1 MVKEMEYEGMVY
13 RPPSEA
19 YSVIIQATIGCS
31 HNKCTFCTM
40 YKGDKFRIKKTDE
53 IKKDID
59 DLRSYYLH
67 IRRVFLADGDA
78 LIIKTKEL
86 KEIIQY
92 INEIIPECERIG
104 IYASPTSVKL
114 KTLEE
119 LKELKSIGLD
129 IAYMGLESG
138 NDEVL
143 NKVNKG
149 NTSEEIVE
157 AGKKLRLAGISLSVT
172 VISGLGGKDLWRQH
186 AIDSAKAINE
196 MNPEYLGLLTLMV
209 NPGTSLY
216 DQVQSGQFSIL
227 TPIEVAEETLLLIEE
242 LDVDNCVFR
251 SNHASNYVSLS
262 GTLNQDREKLIKQL
276 KSALRGEVH
285 FKDDEMR
292 RF

>member
-1 MVKEMEYEGMVY
+1 ML
-13 RPPSEA
+13 
-19 YSVIIQATIGCS
+19 
-31 HNKCTFCTM
+31 
-40 YKGDKFRIKKTDE
+40 FRS
-53 IKKDID
+53 D
-59 DLRSYYLH
+59 DLRSYYPH

-157 AGKKLRLAGISLSVT
+157 AGKKLRLAGIS
-172 VISGLGGKDLWRQH
+172 K
-186 AIDSAKAINE
+186 
-196 MNPEYLGLLTLMV
+196 Y
-209 NPGTSLY
+209 
-216 DQVQSGQFSIL
+216 
-227 TPIEVAEETLLLIEE
+227 
-242 LDVDNCVFR
+242 
-251 SNHASNYVSLS
+251 
-262 GTLNQDREKLIKQL
+262 
-276 KSALRGEVH
+276 
-285 FKDDEMR
+285 
-292 RF
+292 

>member
-40 YKGDKFRIKKTDE
+40 YKGDKFRIKKPDE

-59 DLRSYYLH
+59 DLRSYYPH